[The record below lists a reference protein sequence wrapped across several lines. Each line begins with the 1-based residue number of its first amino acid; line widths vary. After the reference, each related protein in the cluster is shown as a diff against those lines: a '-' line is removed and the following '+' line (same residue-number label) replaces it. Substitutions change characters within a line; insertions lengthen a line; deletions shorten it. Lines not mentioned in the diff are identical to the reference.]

1 MRVGSSGILSPGDQA
16 RSACELVL
24 FVSSPGPDGRPPLP
38 IYTYRCQACENVLEK
53 RQSFSEDPLTT
64 CQQCGGELRKVLHPV
79 GIVFKGSG
87 FYNTDY
93 RGSNGAATKD
103 GSDKDSSEKDPS
115 EKAESKSKD
124 SEASTAAADTS
135 KTSGSGSKSEG
146 EKPAATKAASS
157 GSGATKATA
166 SAGSARSE

>member
-1 MRVGSSGILSPGDQA
+1 
-16 RSACELVL
+16 
-24 FVSSPGPDGRPPLP
+24 LP
-38 IYTYRCQACENVLEK
+38 IYTYHCQACENVLEK

-64 CQQCGGELRKVLHPV
+64 CLQCGGALRKVLHPV

-93 RGSNGAATKD
+93 RASNGAVTKD
-103 GSDKDSSEKDPS
+103 GSDKDPS

-146 EKPAATKAASS
+146 EKPAATKSASS